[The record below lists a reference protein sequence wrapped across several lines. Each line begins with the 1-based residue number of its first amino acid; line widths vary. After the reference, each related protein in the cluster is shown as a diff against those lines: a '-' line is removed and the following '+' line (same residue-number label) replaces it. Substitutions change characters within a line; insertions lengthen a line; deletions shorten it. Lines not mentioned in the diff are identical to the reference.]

1 MVNEIIRSYVENIS
15 SQEPPLLAELNRETH
30 LKVLYPRMLSGP
42 YQGRL
47 LSFISHMIQPKAI
60 LEIGT
65 FTGYS
70 TICMAEGLAEGGKIT
85 TIERNQELETMIRK
99 WLEKTGNTEKVDLLF
114 GPAKEVIPTVEGPF
128 DLVFID
134 ADKYNYLDYYDMI
147 FPMVR
152 KGGFIMAD
160 NVLWDGKVADPNIS
174 DKETTGIRRFNEF
187 VAQDVR
193 VDVVMLPVRDGI
205 MLVRKH

>member
-1 MVNEIIRSYVENIS
+1 M
-15 SQEPPLLAELNRETH
+15 
-30 LKVLYPRMLSGP
+30 
-42 YQGRL
+42 
-47 LSFISHMIQPKAI
+47 
-60 LEIGT
+60 
-65 FTGYS
+65 
-70 TICMAEGLAEGGKIT
+70 
-85 TIERNQELETMIRK
+85 
-99 WLEKTGNTEKVDLLF
+99 DLLF
-114 GPAKEVIPTVEGPF
+114 GPAKEVIPTVQGPF

-134 ADKYNYLDYYDMI
+134 ADKHNYLDYYDMV

>member
-1 MVNEIIRSYVENIS
+1 MVSDVIRSYVENIS

-70 TICMAEGLAEGGKIT
+70 TICMAEGLAEGGRIT
-85 TIERNQELETMIRK
+85 TIERNQELESIIRK
-99 WLEKTGNTEKVDLLF
+99 WLKKTENTEKVDLLF
-114 GPAKEVIPTVEGPF
+114 GPAKEVIPTVQGPF

-134 ADKYNYLDYYDMI
+134 ADKHNYLDYYDMV

-174 DKETTGIRRFNEF
+174 DKETDGIRRFNEF
-187 VAQDVR
+187 VAQDER
-193 VDVVMLPVRDGI
+193 VDVLMLPVRDGI

>member
-1 MVNEIIRSYVENIS
+1 MVSDVIRSYVEKIS

-70 TICMAEGLAEGGKIT
+70 TICMAEGLAEGGRIT
-85 TIERNQELETMIRK
+85 TIERNQELESIIRK
-99 WLEKTGNTEKVDLLF
+99 WLDKTGNTEKVDLLF
-114 GPAKEVIPTVEGPF
+114 GPAKEVIPTVQGPL

-134 ADKYNYLDYYDMI
+134 ADKHNYLDYYDMV

-174 DKETTGIRRFNEF
+174 DKETDGIRRFNEF
-187 VAQDVR
+187 VAQDER
-193 VDVVMLPVRDGI
+193 VDVLMLPVRDGI